1 MSDFLLQASRLDK
14 RYGEGDHAV
23 RVLEGLDLDVRPTE
37 RVAVIGES
45 GVGKST
51 LLHVLGTLDRP
62 NAGRVELAGR
72 DLLSLPPK
80 ELAAVRNREIGFVF
94 QLHHLLP
101 DFSAL
106 ENVMLPGLIA
116 RYRTERA
123 RAGAADMLERVGLS
137 ERLRHRP
144 GELSGGEQQRVAVA
158 RALVLG
164 PRLVLADEPTG
175 NLDPQTG
182 DSVLRLLLDLN
193 RDLGVA
199 MIVATHSEKLAAAM
213 DRTLRLKDGVLT
225 ETSVADAGRENL
237 RHDIERE

>member
-14 RYGEGDHAV
+14 RYGEGEHAV

-72 DLLSLPPK
+72 DLFSLPAK

-123 RAGAADMLERVGLS
+123 RAVAADMLERVGLS

-182 DSVLRLLLDLN
+182 DGVLRLLLDLN

-225 ETSVADAGRENL
+225 ETSIADAGRENL
-237 RHDIERE
+237 RYE

>member
-1 MSDFLLQASRLDK
+1 MSDFLLQASRLGK
-14 RYGEGDHAV
+14 RYGEGEHAV
-23 RVLEGLDLDVRPTE
+23 RVLEGLDLAVLPAE

-62 NAGRVELAGR
+62 SAGRVELAGR
-72 DLLSLPPK
+72 DLFSLPPR

-123 RAGAADMLERVGLS
+123 RTLSVEILERVGLS

-182 DSVLRLLLDLN
+182 DGVLRLLLDLN

-199 MIVATHSEKLAAAM
+199 MIVATHSEKLATAM
-213 DRTLRLKDGVLT
+213 DRTLRLKDGKLA
-225 ETSVADAGRENL
+225 ETSAVNGAA
-237 RHDIERE
+237 

>member
-72 DLLSLPPK
+72 DLFSLLPK

-116 RYRTERA
+116 RHRTEQA
-123 RAGAADMLERVGLS
+123 RASAADMLERVGLS

-237 RHDIERE
+237 RHE

>member
-1 MSDFLLQASRLDK
+1 MSDFLLWASRLGK
-14 RYGEGDHAV
+14 RYGEGEHAV
-23 RVLEGLDLDVRPTE
+23 RVLEGLDLAVLPAE

-62 NAGRVELAGR
+62 SAGRVELAGR
-72 DLLSLPPK
+72 DLFSLPPR

-123 RAGAADMLERVGLS
+123 RTLSVEILERVGLS

-193 RDLGVA
+193 RDLDVA

-213 DRTLRLKDGVLT
+213 DRTLRLKDGKLAALSAVNG
-225 ETSVADAGRENL
+225 AA
-237 RHDIERE
+237 

>member
-1 MSDFLLQASRLDK
+1 MSNFLLQASRLGK
-14 RYGEGDHAV
+14 RYGEGEHAV
-23 RVLEGLDLDVRPTE
+23 RVLEGLDLAVLPAE

-62 NAGRVELAGR
+62 SAGRVELAGR
-72 DLLSLPPK
+72 DLFSLPPK

-123 RAGAADMLERVGLS
+123 RTLAVEILERVGLS

-182 DSVLRLLLDLN
+182 DSVLRLLIDLN

-213 DRTLRLKDGVLT
+213 DRTLRLKDGKLV
-225 ETSVADAGRENL
+225 ETSAVNGAA
-237 RHDIERE
+237 

>member
-1 MSDFLLQASRLDK
+1 MSDFLLRASRLGK
-14 RYGEGDHAV
+14 RYGEREHAV
-23 RVLEGLDLDVRPTE
+23 RVLEGLDLAVLPAE

-62 NAGRVELAGR
+62 SAGHVELAGR
-72 DLLSLPPK
+72 DLFSLPPR

-101 DFSAL
+101 DFSSL

-123 RAGAADMLERVGLS
+123 RTLAADMLERVGLS

-175 NLDPQTG
+175 NLDTQTG

-213 DRTLRLKDGVLT
+213 DRTLRLKDGVVT
-225 ETSVADAGRENL
+225 EASAAN
-237 RHDIERE
+237 

>member
-1 MSDFLLQASRLDK
+1 MSDFLLRASRLGK
-14 RYGEGDHAV
+14 RYGEGEHAV
-23 RVLEGLDLDVRPTE
+23 RVLEGLDLAVLPAE

-62 NAGRVELAGR
+62 SAGRVELAGR
-72 DLLSLPPK
+72 DLFSLPPK

-123 RAGAADMLERVGLS
+123 RTLSVEILERVGLS

-213 DRTLRLKDGVLT
+213 DRTLRLKDGKLAALSAVNG
-225 ETSVADAGRENL
+225 AA
-237 RHDIERE
+237 

>member
-1 MSDFLLQASRLDK
+1 MSDFLLRASRLGK

-23 RVLEGLDLDVRPTE
+23 RVLESLDLAVLPAE

-51 LLHVLGTLDRP
+51 LLHVLGTLDQP
-62 NAGRVELAGR
+62 SAGHVELAGR
-72 DLLSLPPK
+72 DLFSLPAK

-123 RAGAADMLERVGLS
+123 RTLAADMLERVGLS

-158 RALVLG
+158 RALVLS

-213 DRTLRLKDGVLT
+213 DRTLRLKDGKLAELSSCKRSGV
-225 ETSVADAGRENL
+225 R
-237 RHDIERE
+237 I

>member
-23 RVLEGLDLDVRPTE
+23 RVLESLDLAVLPAE

-51 LLHVLGTLDRP
+51 LLHVLGTLDQP
-62 NAGRVELAGR
+62 SAGRVELAGR
-72 DLLSLPPK
+72 DLFSLPPK
-80 ELAAVRNREIGFVF
+80 ELAAVRNREVGFVF

-123 RAGAADMLERVGLS
+123 RTLAVDMLERVGLS

-158 RALVLG
+158 RALMLG

-199 MIVATHSEKLAAAM
+199 MIVATHSEKLATVM
-213 DRTLRLKDGVLT
+213 DRTLRLKDGKLA
-225 ETSVADAGRENL
+225 ETSAVNGAA
-237 RHDIERE
+237 

>member
-14 RYGEGDHAV
+14 RYGEGAHAV

-72 DLLSLPPK
+72 DLFSLSPK
-80 ELAAVRNREIGFVF
+80 ELATIRNREIGFVF

-116 RYRTERA
+116 RHRTEQA
-123 RAGAADMLERVGLS
+123 RASAADMLERVGLS

-182 DSVLRLLLDLN
+182 DGVLRLLLDLN

-225 ETSVADAGRENL
+225 ETSGADAGRENL
-237 RHDIERE
+237 RYE

>member
-1 MSDFLLQASRLDK
+1 MSDFLLRASRLGK
-14 RYGEGDHAV
+14 RYGERDHAV
-23 RVLEGLDLDVRPTE
+23 RVLESLDLAVLPAE

-51 LLHVLGTLDRP
+51 LLHVLGTLDQP
-62 NAGRVELAGR
+62 SAGHVELAGR
-72 DLLSLPPK
+72 DLFSLPAK

-123 RAGAADMLERVGLS
+123 RTLAADMLERVGLS
-137 ERLRHRP
+137 ERLCHRP

-158 RALVLG
+158 RALVLS

-213 DRTLRLKDGVLT
+213 DRTLRLKDGKLAELSAVNGA
-225 ETSVADAGRENL
+225 V
-237 RHDIERE
+237 

>member
-1 MSDFLLQASRLDK
+1 MSDFLLRASRLGK
-14 RYGEGDHAV
+14 RYGERDHAV
-23 RVLEGLDLDVRPTE
+23 RVLESLDLAVLPAE

-51 LLHVLGTLDRP
+51 LLHVLGTLDQP
-62 NAGRVELAGR
+62 SAGHVELAGR
-72 DLLSLPPK
+72 DLFSLPAK

-123 RAGAADMLERVGLS
+123 RTLAADMLERVGLS

-199 MIVATHSEKLAAAM
+199 MIVATHSEKLATAM
-213 DRTLRLKDGVLT
+213 DRTLRLKDGVVT
-225 ETSVADAGRENL
+225 EASATN
-237 RHDIERE
+237 

>member
-1 MSDFLLQASRLDK
+1 MSDFLLRASRLGK
-14 RYGEGDHAV
+14 RYGEEDHAV
-23 RVLEGLDLDVRPTE
+23 RVLESLDLAVLPAE

-62 NAGRVELAGR
+62 SAGHVELAGR
-72 DLLSLPPK
+72 DLFSLPAK

-123 RAGAADMLERVGLS
+123 RTLAADMLERVGLS

-158 RALVLG
+158 RALVLS

-199 MIVATHSEKLAAAM
+199 MIVATHSEKLATAM
-213 DRTLRLKDGVLT
+213 DRTLRLKDGKLAAL
-225 ETSVADAGRENL
+225 SAGNGAA
-237 RHDIERE
+237 

>member
-1 MSDFLLQASRLDK
+1 MSDFLLRASRLGK
-14 RYGEGDHAV
+14 RYGERDHAV
-23 RVLEGLDLDVRPTE
+23 RVLESLDLAVLPAE

-62 NAGRVELAGR
+62 SAGHVELAGR
-72 DLLSLPPK
+72 DLFSLPAK

-101 DFSAL
+101 DFSSL

-123 RAGAADMLERVGLS
+123 RTLAADMLERVGLS

-158 RALVLG
+158 RALVLS

-213 DRTLRLKDGVLT
+213 DRTLRLKDGKLA
-225 ETSVADAGRENL
+225 EISAGNGAA
-237 RHDIERE
+237 

>member
-23 RVLEGLDLDVRPTE
+23 RVLERLDLDVRPTE

-72 DLLSLPPK
+72 DLFSLPPK

-116 RYRTERA
+116 RHRTERA
-123 RAGAADMLERVGLS
+123 RAVAADMLERVGLS

-225 ETSVADAGRENL
+225 ETSIGDAGRENL
-237 RHDIERE
+237 RYE

>member
-1 MSDFLLQASRLDK
+1 MSDFLLQASRLGK
-14 RYGEGDHAV
+14 RYGEGEHAV
-23 RVLEGLDLDVRPTE
+23 RVLEGLDLAVLPAE

-62 NAGRVELAGR
+62 SAGRVELAGR
-72 DLLSLPPK
+72 DLFSLPPK
-80 ELAAVRNREIGFVF
+80 ELAAVRNREVGFVF

-123 RAGAADMLERVGLS
+123 RTLAADMLERVGLS

-213 DRTLRLKDGVLT
+213 DRTLRLKDGVVT
-225 ETSVADAGRENL
+225 EASAAN
-237 RHDIERE
+237 

>member
-1 MSDFLLQASRLDK
+1 MSDFLLRASRLGK

-23 RVLEGLDLDVRPTE
+23 RVLESLDLAVLPAE

-62 NAGRVELAGR
+62 SVGHVELAGR
-72 DLLSLPPK
+72 DLFSLPAK

-123 RAGAADMLERVGLS
+123 RTLAADMLERVGLS

-193 RDLGVA
+193 HDLGVA

-213 DRTLRLKDGVLT
+213 DRTLRLKDGVVT
-225 ETSVADAGRENL
+225 EASAAK
-237 RHDIERE
+237 

>member
-1 MSDFLLQASRLDK
+1 MSDFLLQASRLGK
-14 RYGEGDHAV
+14 RYGEGEHAV
-23 RVLEGLDLDVRPTE
+23 RVLEGLDLAVLPAE

-62 NAGRVELAGR
+62 SAGRVELAGR
-72 DLLSLPPK
+72 DLFSLPPK

-123 RAGAADMLERVGLS
+123 RTLAADMLERVGLS

-182 DSVLRLLLDLN
+182 HSVLRLLLDLN

-213 DRTLRLKDGVLT
+213 DRTLRLKDGKLAALSAVNG
-225 ETSVADAGRENL
+225 AA
-237 RHDIERE
+237 

>member
-1 MSDFLLQASRLDK
+1 MSDFLLQASRLGK

-23 RVLEGLDLDVRPTE
+23 RVLEGLDLAVLPAE

-62 NAGRVELAGR
+62 SAGRVELAGR
-72 DLLSLPPK
+72 DLFSLPPR

-94 QLHHLLP
+94 QLHYLLP

-123 RAGAADMLERVGLS
+123 RTLAADMLERVGLS

-199 MIVATHSEKLAAAM
+199 MIVATHSEKLATAM
-213 DRTLRLKDGVLT
+213 DRTLRLKDGKLAVLPA
-225 ETSVADAGRENL
+225 VNGAA
-237 RHDIERE
+237 

>member
-1 MSDFLLQASRLDK
+1 MSDFLLRASRLGK

-23 RVLEGLDLDVRPTE
+23 RVLEGLDLAVLPAE

-72 DLLSLPPK
+72 DLFSLPPK

-123 RAGAADMLERVGLS
+123 RTLSVEILERVGLS
-137 ERLRHRP
+137 ERLHHRP

-213 DRTLRLKDGVLT
+213 DRTLRLKDGKL
-225 ETSVADAGRENL
+225 AALPAGNGAA
-237 RHDIERE
+237 

>member
-1 MSDFLLQASRLDK
+1 MSDFLLRASRLGK

-23 RVLEGLDLDVRPTE
+23 RVLESLDLAVLPAE

-51 LLHVLGTLDRP
+51 LLHVLGTLDQP
-62 NAGRVELAGR
+62 SAGHVELAGR
-72 DLLSLPPK
+72 DLFSLPAK

-123 RAGAADMLERVGLS
+123 RTLAADMLERVGLS

-182 DSVLRLLLDLN
+182 DGVLRLLLDLN

-213 DRTLRLKDGVLT
+213 DRTLRLKDGKLAALSAVNG
-225 ETSVADAGRENL
+225 AA
-237 RHDIERE
+237 

>member
-1 MSDFLLQASRLDK
+1 MSDFLLQASRLGK
-14 RYGEGDHAV
+14 RYGEGEHAV
-23 RVLEGLDLDVRPTE
+23 RVLEGLDLAVLPAE

-62 NAGRVELAGR
+62 SAGRVELAGR
-72 DLLSLPPK
+72 DLFSLPPK

-123 RAGAADMLERVGLS
+123 RTLSVEILERVGLS

-182 DSVLRLLLDLN
+182 DGVLRLLLDLN

-199 MIVATHSEKLAAAM
+199 MIVATHSEKLATAM
-213 DRTLRLKDGVLT
+213 DRTLRLKDGKLA
-225 ETSVADAGRENL
+225 ETSAVNGAA
-237 RHDIERE
+237 

>member
-1 MSDFLLQASRLDK
+1 MSDFLLRASRLGK

-23 RVLEGLDLDVRPTE
+23 RVLESLDLAVLPAE

-62 NAGRVELAGR
+62 SAGHVELAGR
-72 DLLSLPPK
+72 DLFSLPAK

-123 RAGAADMLERVGLS
+123 RTLAADMLERVGLS

-182 DSVLRLLLDLN
+182 DGVLRLLLDLN

-199 MIVATHSEKLAAAM
+199 MIVATHSEKLATAM
-213 DRTLRLKDGVLT
+213 DRTLRLKDGKLAAL
-225 ETSVADAGRENL
+225 SAGNGAA
-237 RHDIERE
+237 